1 MPMPV
6 EALRGGHSRHSA
18 QARPRGRVPDNRRPP
33 AQLASARSAP
43 FAHTSRLPLTG
54 SVTPKANW
62 DAAGTQLLGA
72 SAEMLAAAHFALAG
86 LSVYRP
92 LADDQGV
99 DLLVD
104 LGAGEHLLVQVES
117 VRVNAA
123 PHSTVSLDKKYFLL
137 EEHYAACLVVFD
149 RDDPQP
155 HLYLIPATEWLAPP
169 SPLTSSPEYGIDI
182 SKTWRQDLAAWD
194 LHEQIR
200 LLR

>member
-1 MPMPV
+1 M
-6 EALRGGHSRHSA
+6 
-18 QARPRGRVPDNRRPP
+18 RP
-33 AQLASARSAP
+33 AP
-43 FAHTSRLPLTG
+43 FARRSRLPLTG

-62 DAAGTQLLGA
+62 DAAGTLLLGA
-72 SAEMLAAAHFALAG
+72 AAEMIVAAHFALAG

-104 LGAGEHLLVQVES
+104 LGAGEHLLVHVKS
-117 VRVNAA
+117 VRVNG
-123 PHSTVSLDKKYFLL
+123 SGSYVFLNKKHFLL
-137 EEHYAACLVVFD
+137 EDHFALGLVVFD

-155 HLYLIPATEWLAPP
+155 HLYLVPATVWRAPVRP
-169 SPLTSSPEYGIDI
+169 FVDSANEGLKSPLEYGVDI
-182 SKTWRQDLAAWD
+182 TKTWREDLAAWD

>member
-1 MPMPV
+1 M
-6 EALRGGHSRHSA
+6 EAVSSA
-18 QARPRGRVPDNRRPP
+18 GP
-33 AQLASARSAP
+33 ARSAP
-43 FAHTSRLPLTG
+43 FARTSSLPLTG
-54 SVTPKANW
+54 AVTPKANW

-104 LGAGEHLLVQVES
+104 LGAGEHLLVLVES
-117 VRVNAA
+117 VRVNTA
-123 PHSTVSLDKKYFLL
+123 PHATVSLDKKHFLL
-137 EEHYAACLVVFD
+137 EEHYALCLVVFD

-155 HLYLIPATEWLAPP
+155 HLYLLPATEWLAPLE
-169 SPLTSSPEYGIDI
+169 PLTSSPENGIDI
-182 SKTWRQDLAAWD
+182 GKTWRQDLAAWD